1 MNWVHVLAVHHHYH
15 PKLGTQIAVWEES
28 GQERE
33 HGGKH
38 LWWTL
43 IPFLAVGSGPRA
55 VRWKQSFH
63 AGFW

>member
-38 LWWTL
+38 
-43 IPFLAVGSGPRA
+43 PYGGP
-55 VRWKQSFH
+55 
-63 AGFW
+63 